1 MCEDFFY
8 FIIYNIGYRF
18 FHCQTLF
25 FFSESLRNSRLRF
38 GRFGELS
45 MIPSS
50 QITISSSNRTSH
62 DFRFSRFLKRL
73 NTERRPRFLAWPI
86 GAMETVELT
95 ELMDES
101 KSTSLI
107 VDESKFH

>member
-1 MCEDFFY
+1 ML
-8 FIIYNIGYRF
+8 IGL
-18 FHCQTLF
+18 QTLF
-25 FFSESLRNSRLRF
+25 FFSDSLRRSRLRF
-38 GRFGELS
+38 GRLGEFS

-86 GAMETVELT
+86 GAIETVELT

-107 VDESKFH
+107 VDESKFY

>member
-1 MCEDFFY
+1 MCEDFFILL
-8 FIIYNIGYRF
+8 FTISDMLIGL
-18 FHCQTLF
+18 QTLF
-25 FFSESLRNSRLRF
+25 FFSDSLRSSRLRF
-38 GRFGELS
+38 GRLGEFS

-86 GAMETVELT
+86 GAIETVELT

-107 VDESKFH
+107 VDESKFY